1 MQPNKSQVTLTSLL
15 QQVKQEI
22 SYTINCNRIG
32 CIKAFDPA
40 TQRADITLVD
50 AIEIVNKDG
59 VFEKLPSIELVNIP
73 VQINATLK
81 GGLTTPIN
89 EGDFCILQFND
100 RDLTNFLE
108 TAAKQDIPLASMRAH
123 SFSDGIAVIG
133 IFPNPAPITNYNNN
147 ATELFYEQTR
157 LSLDEKAGLSNAN
170 GDLKTSIDNLIDKI
184 NGLINVLIAFEVI
197 DPLNNK
203 SSFTSPGTVASL
215 NSSIADFTAVKAE
228 FNNLLK

>member
-1 MQPNKSQVTLTSLL
+1 MQTNKSQVTLASLL
-15 QQVKQEI
+15 QQIKQEI

-32 CIKAFDPA
+32 CIKAFDPT

-50 AIEIVNKDG
+50 AIEIINKEG

-89 EGDFCILQFND
+89 EGDFCLLQFND

-123 SFSDGIAVIG
+123 SFSDGIAIIG
-133 IFPNPAPITNYNNN
+133 IFPNPAPLINYNNN
-147 ATELFYEQTR
+147 ATEIFYEQTR
-157 LSLDEKAGLSNAN
+157 ISLDTKVKISNASGN
-170 GDLKTSIDNLIDKI
+170 LKTSIDNLIDKI
-184 NGLINVLIAFEVI
+184 NGLIDVLIAFEVI

-203 SSFTSPGTVASL
+203 PSFTAPGTVASL
-215 NSSIADFTAVKAE
+215 NSCISDFTAVKGE
-228 FNNLLK
+228 FDNLLK